1 MTQANQEILNKIKRL
16 LSLAEDG
23 GRDEES
29 QTALLMAQKLMLKH
43 KISQQELAK
52 GPKQEI
58 VLKSLSIYKRLYW
71 WEKVLATI
79 IADNFRCLFYIQSN
93 RLPYQATIQ
102 RKIVLMGYPEDV
114 ELAYEMFYLAAQSMK
129 YYAKR
134 HLDQTPA
141 KQTAH
146 KRKSYYLGFLDG
158 LKDKF
163 DSQRQAMSQESAQY
177 ALMIQTPQ
185 AVQDRFNREITGSL
199 AFDQPVMN
207 QPDLAYQDG
216 YQKGKGLDLA
226 TKRIDQPH

>member
-129 YYAKR
+129 YYAKH
-134 HLDQTPA
+134 HLNQTPA
-141 KQTAH
+141 KQMAQ

-158 LKDKF
+158 LTDKF
-163 DSQRQAMSQESAQY
+163 DSQRQSMSQESAQY

-216 YQKGKGLDLA
+216 YQKGKDLDLA

>member
-58 VLKSLSIYKRLYW
+58 VLKSLSVYKRLYW

-134 HLDQTPA
+134 HLDQTSS

-216 YQKGKGLDLA
+216 YQKGKDLDLA

>member
-114 ELAYEMFYLAAQSMK
+114 ELASEMFYLAAQSMK

-134 HLDQTPA
+134 HLDQTSS
-141 KQTAH
+141 KQTAQ

-216 YQKGKGLDLA
+216 YQKGKDLDLA

>member
-1 MTQANQEILNKIKRL
+1 MTKANQEILNKIKRL

-141 KQTAH
+141 KQMAH

-216 YQKGKGLDLA
+216 YQKGKDLDLA